1 MNFVSNTFIPSTK
14 RIINEYNRMSLVNSP
29 IFNRAGIQNKGVE
42 NFRNEILKKE
52 GNFPELLGFTLNIIA

>member
-1 MNFVSNTFIPSTK
+1 
-14 RIINEYNRMSLVNSP
+14 MSLVNSP